1 MSKNRKF
8 WEVRNQTNNTPEET
22 EEVELKI
29 YGEIVSIPCW
39 DGEVSANSLDRELK
53 KYPNAKRITVKIN
66 SPGGDV
72 FEAQAIHNILK
83 THGAEIITR
92 NDALSASAATII
104 NEAGSNRQAFSNS
117 ILMYHNPW
125 TYSYGEAKDLRK
137 TADMLDTVKETIIN
151 VYEKKAKME
160 REEISVMMDD
170 ETWLTAQEAL
180 ERGFIDEII
189 DEPVKEDSIE
199 EVQNFMKGPIMDK
212 FKNFPTGKFK
222 NMFKATKTATIQNQV
237 IEKQKEEK
245 VMNKDQLKKEHP
257 ELYNSLAKEF
267 ETNASAGE
275 RERIKNILNLS
286 RPGAEEIIK
295 NAIENGKSAG
305 DTALDICNNKSI
317 QTLDEANKVLN
328 QSKKESEVLDEV
340 KNLGSGDGE
349 ENLEELEIVKAGIAA
364 GNSVK

>member
-8 WEVRNQTNNTPEET
+8 WEIKNQTSNVPEEA

-104 NEAGSNRQAFSNS
+104 NEAGNKRQAFSNS

-160 REEISVMMDD
+160 REEISSMMDD

-199 EVQNFMKGPIMDK
+199 EIQNFMKGPIMDK

-222 NMFKATKTATIQNQV
+222 NMFKATKKTTIQNQATQ
-237 IEKQKEEK
+237 KPKEEK
-245 VMNKDQLKKEHP
+245 VMNKEQLMKEHP

-267 ETNASAGE
+267 ETSASTAE
-275 RERIKNILNLS
+275 RERIKNILILN

-295 NAIENGKSAG
+295 NAIDNGKSAG
-305 DTALDICNNKSI
+305 DTAFEILNNKAV
-317 QTLDEANKVLN
+317 QTIETAKNVLN
-328 QSKKESEVLDEV
+328 QDKKDSEILEEV
-340 KNLGSGDGE
+340 KNLGTGE
-349 ENLEELEIVKAGIAA
+349 EDPEELEIIQAGIKAGNA
-364 GNSVK
+364 VK

>member
-8 WEVRNQTNNTPEET
+8 WEVKNLSEGIPEET
-22 EEVELKI
+22 EDVELKI

-104 NEAGSNRQAFSNS
+104 NEAGNKRQAFSNT

-125 TYSYGEAKDLRK
+125 TYAYGESKDLRK
-137 TADMLDTVKETIIN
+137 TAEMLDTVKETIIN

-180 ERGFIDEII
+180 ARGFIDEII
-189 DEPVKEDSIE
+189 DETVKEDSIE

-222 NMFKATKTATIQNQV
+222 NMFKATKQAVIQNQV
-237 IEKQKEEK
+237 IEKTKEEK
-245 VMNKDQLKKEHP
+245 VMNKEQLIKDHP

-275 RERIKNILNLS
+275 RERIKNILNLN
-286 RPGAEEIIK
+286 RTGAEEIIK
-295 NAIENGKSAG
+295 NAIDTGKSAG
-305 DTALDICNNKSI
+305 DTALEILNNKSI
-317 QTLDEANKVLN
+317 QTMDKANEVLN
-328 QSKKESEVLDEV
+328 QSKEESKVLEDV
-340 KNLGSGDGE
+340 KNLGAGE
-349 ENLEELEIVKAGIAA
+349 DDPEELEIVKAAIAA